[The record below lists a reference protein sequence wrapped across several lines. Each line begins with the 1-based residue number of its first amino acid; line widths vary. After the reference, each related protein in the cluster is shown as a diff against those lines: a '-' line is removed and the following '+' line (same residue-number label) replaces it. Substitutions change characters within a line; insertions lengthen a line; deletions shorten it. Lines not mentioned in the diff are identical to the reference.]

1 MTEEEIIKSWRNGL
15 TKLQVAE
22 EYKKTYN
29 KKQKQKKASDREKA
43 INGMQALAY
52 IEPIIYKY
60 QMKVLKG

>member
-29 KKQKQKKASDREKA
+29 KKQKQRKASEREKL
-43 INGMQALAY
+43 INSGQALAY
-52 IEPIIYKY
+52 IEPILYRY
-60 QMKVLKG
+60 QMKVLRG

>member
-29 KKQKQKKASDREKA
+29 KKQKQKKVSDREKA
-43 INGMQALAY
+43 INSMQALAY